1 MDISQ
6 ISAIISGVGFPI
18 FCCVYLINNIQ
29 KMVEN
34 HKQELDKMATAIDNN
49 TKAMMKLCNKIG
61 VDLDV

>member
-1 MDISQ
+1 MDLSQ
-6 ISAIISGVGFPI
+6 IATIISSVGFPI
-18 FCCVYLINNIQ
+18 FCCVYLINNIS

-34 HKQELDKMATAIDNN
+34 HKQELDKMASAIDNN